1 MKPQRFVRTPLAL
14 AAGLLVASTAFA
26 QDSTSEPMSTVVV
39 SASADASA
47 QGLPA
52 AYAGGQVARGGRL
65 GLLGNVDI
73 MDTPFNSTNY
83 TSALIQDQQAR
94 SVADVVQND
103 PSVRVARGF
112 GNYQELYMIRGFPV
126 GSDDTA
132 YNGLYGLLPRQ
143 FVATELVE
151 RVEVLRGAHSFIN
164 GAAPAGG
171 SIGGSINLL
180 PKRAPNT
187 ELSEVTL
194 GVESGGQGYG
204 ALDLGRRFGEEGRAG
219 VRVNVAHREG
229 DTAVDRERRE
239 LSVYSLGLDY
249 RGRGYRLSADV
260 GHQDHQ
266 LDNARPSVTLGAT
279 VPMIAAPKAD
289 RNFAQPWTVS
299 EERHTFGTVR
309 AEVDLAGGA
318 VAWAAAGARNGQEY
332 NELASITVNNANG
345 DGTMSRFDNIREDQ
359 VRTGEV
365 GVRGELRTGAVK
377 HMLSAS
383 ASGFHSE
390 SRNAYGMSDFAGFS
404 SNVYAPRD
412 VAAPSSAFFTGG
424 DMSNPLVTGKTIL
437 SSLAIADTL
446 SFMDDKVLVNVG
458 VRHQRLKDFG
468 YDYNTGLENAGYEAS
483 ENTPFAAI
491 VFKPRKDLSL
501 YANYSEGLQRGQE
514 ASGSDAVSGL
524 PILNQGEKF
533 APYVSRQREV
543 GAKYDSGRYGVSA
556 ALFTTSQPS
565 GYVQNRVFG
574 IFGEQ
579 RNRGLELSVFGN
591 PVRGLRLLGGLT
603 LLDAEQR
610 RTMNGNFD
618 GNDAIG
624 VPQTQLNIGA
634 DWDVPNVEGLSL
646 NARTVYTSKQ
656 YADAANTQQLPSW
669 TRVDL
674 GATYRT
680 RFMERE
686 LTVRARVDNVA
697 DRDYWA
703 SAGGYPGSGYL
714 VLAAPRTFTL
724 SATVGF

>member
-1 MKPQRFVRTPLAL
+1 MKPQRFARTPLAL
-14 AAGLLVASTAFA
+14 AAGLLVASTALA
-26 QDSTSEPMSTVVV
+26 QNTTSEPMSTVVV

-47 QGLPA
+47 QGLPS

-94 SVADVVQND
+94 GVADVLQND

-112 GNYQELYMIRGFPV
+112 GNYQELYVIRGFPV
-126 GSDDTA
+126 NSDDLA

-143 FVATELVE
+143 FVATELLE

-164 GAAPAGG
+164 GAAPGG
-171 SIGGSINLL
+171 SSVGGSINLL
-180 PKRAPNT
+180 PKRAPNAD
-187 ELSEVTL
+187 LSEVTV

-204 ALDLGRRFGEEGRAG
+204 ALDLGRRFGPEGRAG

-229 DTAVDRERRE
+229 DTAVDREGRE
-239 LSVYSLGLDY
+239 LSVYSLGVDY

-260 GHQDHQ
+260 GHQDHE
-266 LDNARPSVTLGAT
+266 LTTPRPSVTLAGTA
-279 VPMIAAPKAD
+279 PMIAAPDAE

-318 VAWAAAGARNGQEY
+318 VAWAAAGMRNGDEY
-332 NELASITVNNANG
+332 NVISSITVNDGAGN
-345 DGTMSRFDNIREDQ
+345 GTMSRFDNVRRDQ

-365 GVRGELRTGAVK
+365 GVRGALATGPVK
-377 HMLSAS
+377 HMLSVS

-390 SRNAYGMSDFAGFS
+390 SRNAFGMSDFAGFA

-412 VAAPSSAFFTGG
+412 VSAPPADAWPSGG
-424 DMSNPLVTGKTIL
+424 DMRNPLVTGKSIL

-458 VRHQRLKDFG
+458 LRHQRIKDFSYANDSG
-468 YDYNTGLENAGYEAS
+468 IESAGYEES

-491 VFKPRKDLSL
+491 VYKLRKNLSL
-501 YANYSEGLQRGQE
+501 YANYSEGLQRGAE
-514 ASGSDAVSGL
+514 ASGVDIVNPGT
-524 PILNQGEKF
+524 KF
-533 APYVSRQREV
+533 APYVSRQREAGV
-543 GAKYDSGRYGVSA
+543 KYDSGRYGLSA
-556 ALFTTSQPS
+556 AVFSTSQPS
-565 GYVQNRVFG
+565 AYVENRVFG
-574 IFGEQ
+574 VFGEQ

-591 PVRGLRLLGGLT
+591 PTRGLRLLGGLT

-610 RTMNGNFD
+610 RTRAGENQ

-624 VPQTQLNIGA
+624 VPETQLNIGA

-646 NARTVYTSKQ
+646 NARTVYTAKQ

>member
-1 MKPQRFVRTPLAL
+1 MKPQRLVRTPLAL
-14 AAGLLVASTAFA
+14 AAAFLASTAFA
-26 QDSTSEPMSTVVV
+26 QKSASEPISTVMI

-52 AYAGGQVARGGRL
+52 VYAGGQVARGGRL

-112 GNYQELYMIRGFPV
+112 GNYQELYMIRGFAV

-180 PKRAPNT
+180 PKRAPNQ

-239 LSVYSLGLDY
+239 LSVYSLGVDY

-266 LDNARPSVTLGAT
+266 LDNARPSVTLGAG

-318 VAWAAAGARNGQEY
+318 IAWAALGARNGQEY

-345 DGTMSRFDNIREDQ
+345 DGSMSRFDNIRQDQ

-365 GVRGELRTGAVK
+365 GVRGQLRTGAVK

-383 ASGFHSE
+383 SSGFHSQ
-390 SRNAYGMSDFAGFS
+390 SRNAYGMSDFAGFA

-424 DMSNPLVTGKTIL
+424 DMSNPLVTGKSIL

-446 SFMDDKVLVNVG
+446 SFMDDTLLVNVG
-458 VRHQRLKDFG
+458 VRHQRLKDFS
-468 YDYNTGLENAGYEAS
+468 YDYNTGLENAAYEAS
-483 ENTPFAAI
+483 ENTPFAAV

-514 ASGSDAVSGL
+514 APARNPLDPGAV
-524 PILNQGEKF
+524 LNPGIKT
-533 APYVSRQREV
+533 APYVSRQREI
-543 GAKYDSGRYGVSA
+543 GAKYDSGRYGLSA

-565 GYVQNRVFG
+565 AYLENRVFG
-574 IFGEQ
+574 VFGEQ

-603 LLDAEQR
+603 LLEAEQR
-610 RTMNGNFD
+610 RTLNDSFD

-634 DWDVPNVEGLSL
+634 DWDVPNVAGLSL
-646 NARTVYTSKQ
+646 NARTVYTAKQ
-656 YADAANTQQLPSW
+656 YADGANTQELPSW
-669 TRVDL
+669 TRLDL

-680 RFMERE
+680 RFMERD
-686 LTVRARVDNVA
+686 LTVRARVDNVT

-714 VLAAPRTFTL
+714 VLAAPRTFTV

>member
-1 MKPQRFVRTPLAL
+1 MKPQRFARTPLAL
-14 AAGLLVASTAFA
+14 AAGLLVAGTALAQST
-26 QDSTSEPMSTVVV
+26 TSEPMSTVVV

-52 AYAGGQVARGGRL
+52 VYAGGQVARGGRL

-219 VRVNVAHREG
+219 VRVNVVHREG

-266 LDNARPSVTLGAT
+266 LDNARPSVTLGAD

-318 VAWAAAGARNGQEY
+318 VAWAAAGARNGTEY

-345 DGTMSRFDNIREDQ
+345 DGAMSRFDNIREDQ

-365 GVRGELRTGAVK
+365 GVRGALRTGAVK

-390 SRNAYGMSDFAGFS
+390 SRNAYGMSDFAGFA

-424 DMSNPLVTGKTIL
+424 DMRNPLVTGKTIL

-458 VRHQRLKDFG
+458 MRHQRLKDFS

-483 ENTPFAAI
+483 ENTPFAAV

-514 ASGSDAVSGL
+514 APGRDPNNPGAV
-524 PILNQGEKF
+524 LNPGIKT
-533 APYVSRQREV
+533 APYVSRQREI

-565 GYVQNRVFG
+565 AYLENRVFG
-574 IFGEQ
+574 VFGEQ

-610 RTMNGNFD
+610 RTLNGTYN

-624 VPQTQLNIGA
+624 VPETQLNIGA

-646 NARTVYTSKQ
+646 NARTVYTAKQ